1 MKSGFLKHLKDLI
14 KPSNSIK
21 QQPKDDLAKEND
33 ESQNQTTRNHE
44 LSIVSMR
51 ILVARF
57 NKERRKREL
66 KKLKKREKKKEKA
79 KKKREKKRGW
89 KRTRKKIRPNERVA
103 GRSEP
108 EPAASPKDN
117 RFIRFFIHRT
127 GPNQISTA
135 GFPLDRHG

>member
-79 KKKREKKRGW
+79 KKKREKKKGMEKNQEKNPTERASRRPIRAGTGRIP
-89 KRTRKKIRPNERVA
+89 KRQPVYPVLHPQN
-103 GRSEP
+103 RSK
-108 EPAASPKDN
+108 SNLN
-117 RFIRFFIHRT
+117 RW
-127 GPNQISTA
+127 IST
-135 GFPLDRHG
+135 G